1 MEGTGGLEWRRD
13 ATSNVNHLDQGWNAT
28 SIGSTVKRSR
38 IMHGHFATEDNLGG
52 GKWERY
58 LAKYGEEYGVIALR
72 MKKGKGIIEC

>member
-13 ATSNVNHLDQGWNAT
+13 TGNVNHLDQGWNAT

-38 IMHGHFATEDNLGG
+38 VMHGHFATEDNLG

-72 MKKGKGIIEC
+72 TKKGKEIIES

>member
-38 IMHGHFATEDNLGG
+38 IMHGHFATKDNLGG
-52 GKWERY
+52 EV
-58 LAKYGEEYGVIALR
+58 GEVSGEVWRRIRSNSTPY
-72 MKKGKGIIEC
+72 